1 MYIYVYVCNVFIMM
15 ILKCE
20 LARFQRVRDL
30 ESFSLYNLT
39 CYWHPNII
47 VAFKTTNH
55 FTVRFKWLYI
65 DLEM

>member
-1 MYIYVYVCNVFIMM
+1 M

-30 ESFSLYNLT
+30 ESFPLYNLT

-55 FTVRFKWLYI
+55 FTVRFKWLYL